1 MLNEENMKKYLIL
14 FLLSCYSFVL
24 NAAEENIKVE
34 ETKETIFEAQEKEK
48 KENLEKY
55 DEEQRDYSFI
65 NNNFY
70 EDDVVRVYNNTAYS
84 FDGAQNKF
92 MSGQTYDVGVDDFA
106 VSFGYGMEFKL
117 DLVNKVGYEY
127 VSSFPYDRG
136 QMVRFFWS
144 KRF

>member
-1 MLNEENMKKYLIL
+1 MKKYLIL

-24 NAAEENIKVE
+24 NEAEENIKVE
-34 ETKETIFEAQEKEK
+34 ETKETIFEAQEKET

-55 DEEQRDYSFI
+55 DEKQRDYSFI

-92 MSGQTYDVGVDDFA
+92 MAGQTHDVGVDDFA

-117 DLVNKVGYEY
+117 DPINKVGYEY

>member
-1 MLNEENMKKYLIL
+1 MKKYLIL

-136 QMVRFFWS
+136 QMVRFFWF

>member
-1 MLNEENMKKYLIL
+1 MKKYLIL
-14 FLLSCYSFVL
+14 FLMSCYSLEL
-24 NAAEENIKVE
+24 NAAEEKINVE
-34 ETKETIFEAQEKEK
+34 ETKETIFEIQEKEK

-55 DEEQRDYSFI
+55 DEAQRDYSFI
-65 NNNFY
+65 NNSFY
-70 EDDVVRVYNNTAYS
+70 EDEIMRVYNNTAYS

-92 MSGQTYDVGVDDFA
+92 MAGQTNEVGVDDFA

-117 DLVNKVGYEY
+117 DPVNKVGYEY

>member
-1 MLNEENMKKYLIL
+1 MKKYLIL

-55 DEEQRDYSFI
+55 DEEHRDYSFI

>member
-1 MLNEENMKKYLIL
+1 MKKYLIL

-34 ETKETIFEAQEKEK
+34 ETKETIFEAQEKET

-55 DEEQRDYSFI
+55 DEKQRDYSFI

>member
-1 MLNEENMKKYLIL
+1 MKKYLIL

-117 DLVNKVGYEY
+117 DPVNKVGYEY

>member
-1 MLNEENMKKYLIL
+1 MKKYLIL

-55 DEEQRDYSFI
+55 DEVQRDYSFI

-70 EDDVVRVYNNTAYS
+70 EDDVVRVYSNTAYS

-117 DLVNKVGYEY
+117 DPVNKVGYEY

>member
-1 MLNEENMKKYLIL
+1 M
-14 FLLSCYSFVL
+14 
-24 NAAEENIKVE
+24 
-34 ETKETIFEAQEKEK
+34 FEVQEKEK
-48 KENLEKY
+48 KNLEKY

-70 EDDVVRVYNNTAYS
+70 EDEVVRVYNNTAYS

-92 MSGQTYDVGVDDFA
+92 MAGQTHDVGVDDFA

-117 DLVNKVGYEY
+117 DPVNKVGYEY

>member
-1 MLNEENMKKYLIL
+1 
-14 FLLSCYSFVL
+14 
-24 NAAEENIKVE
+24 
-34 ETKETIFEAQEKEK
+34 
-48 KENLEKY
+48 
-55 DEEQRDYSFI
+55 
-65 NNNFY
+65 
-70 EDDVVRVYNNTAYS
+70 
-84 FDGAQNKF
+84 

-117 DLVNKVGYEY
+117 DPVNKVGYEY

>member
-1 MLNEENMKKYLIL
+1 MKKYLIL

-34 ETKETIFEAQEKEK
+34 ETKETIFEVQEKEK
-48 KENLEKY
+48 KNLEKY

-117 DLVNKVGYEY
+117 DPVNKVGYEY

>member
-1 MLNEENMKKYLIL
+1 MKKYLIL

>member
-1 MLNEENMKKYLIL
+1 MKKYLIL

-24 NAAEENIKVE
+24 NTAEENIKVE

>member
-1 MLNEENMKKYLIL
+1 MKKYLIL

-117 DLVNKVGYEY
+117 DPINKVGYEY

>member
-1 MLNEENMKKYLIL
+1 MKKYLIL

-24 NAAEENIKVE
+24 NAAEEKIKVE
-34 ETKETIFEAQEKEK
+34 ETKETIFEVQEKEK

-55 DEEQRDYSFI
+55 DEVQRDYSFI

-117 DLVNKVGYEY
+117 DPINKVGYEY

>member
-1 MLNEENMKKYLIL
+1 MKKYLIL

-24 NAAEENIKVE
+24 NAAEEKIKVE

>member
-1 MLNEENMKKYLIL
+1 MKKYLIL

-34 ETKETIFEAQEKEK
+34 ETKETIFEAQEKET

-55 DEEQRDYSFI
+55 DEKQRDYSFI

-84 FDGAQNKF
+84 FDSAQNKF

-117 DLVNKVGYEY
+117 DPINKVGYEY

>member
-1 MLNEENMKKYLIL
+1 MKKYLIL

-55 DEEQRDYSFI
+55 DEKQRDYSFI

>member
-1 MLNEENMKKYLIL
+1 MKKYLIL

-55 DEEQRDYSFI
+55 DEVQRDYSFI

-117 DLVNKVGYEY
+117 DPVNKVGYEY